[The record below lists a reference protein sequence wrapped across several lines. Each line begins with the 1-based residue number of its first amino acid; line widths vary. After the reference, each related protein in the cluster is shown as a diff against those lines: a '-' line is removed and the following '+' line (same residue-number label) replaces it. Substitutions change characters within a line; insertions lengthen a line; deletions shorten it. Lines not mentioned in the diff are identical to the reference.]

1 MIQNR
6 QLIPLLKRLKNKGFR
21 IEIETNGTIVPAPEF
36 ANLIDHWS
44 VSPKLGNSGNPL
56 SSREVAEGYVFFG
69 RLPSSYFKY
78 VIQNGDDLAEVQS
91 IVQKY
96 NLAHEKTILMPE
108 AKDRET
114 LLERSRWLVEHC
126 KSQGY
131 LFSTRLQILLWGGRR
146 GV

>member
-6 QLIPLLKRLKNKGFR
+6 QLISLLKLLKNKGFC
-21 IEIETNGTIVPAPEF
+21 IEVETNGTIVPGRGL

-44 VSPKLGNSGNPL
+44 VSPKLGNSGNPP
-56 SSREVAEGYVFFG
+56 SAREVAEAYRFFG
-69 RLPSSYFKY
+69 CLPSSHFKY
-78 VIQNGDDLAEVQS
+78 VIRNEDDLMEVQS

-96 NLAHEKTILMPE
+96 NLANERTILMPE
-108 AKDRET
+108 AEDSET

-131 LFSTRLQILLWGGRR
+131 LFSTRLHILLWGNRR